1 MVRDC
6 PRNRK
11 NNDDRKKRDQ
21 KEQAQLQERPRKE
34 SLSKDTMEHQIKE
47 QAKLQSPR
55 VEKILKEKGKGKRV
69 KENILRRYLSTFNQ
83 ELSSIK
89 RCTRLIDVTFE

>member
-21 KEQAQLQERPRKE
+21 KEQAQLQERQRKE
-34 SLSKDTMEHQIKE
+34 SLSKDTMEHLIKE

-69 KENILRRYLSTFNQ
+69 KESR
-83 ELSSIK
+83 
-89 RCTRLIDVTFE
+89 

>member
-11 NNDDRKKRDQ
+11 NNDDRRKRDQ

-69 KENILRRYLSTFNQ
+69 K
-83 ELSSIK
+83 
-89 RCTRLIDVTFE
+89 